1 MHVVGEAQDFR
12 KVFYSILDPR
22 SPILVIATLVAIT
35 LAGCA
40 SSPSRPAI
48 SKPGGYYLDDGP
60 GPNPPQNLDAIAEPT
75 PRIEPINKNTSR
87 SYTVLGRTYTPFAQL
102 TPYKAR
108 GVASW
113 YGKRYHGQKTSSGE
127 VYDMYAMTAAHTI
140 LPLPSYARV
149 TNVANGK
156 SVIVRVND
164 RGPFHED
171 RLIDLSYVAAQRLGL
186 LGQGSGMVEV
196 EAILPGSEAPPAVTA
211 AASPE
216 PEPAPVSVSTPAP
229 IPVSIPAPILAP
241 VTAEPGGIYL
251 QLGAFSVAQNADAFL
266 RKMRI
271 DLGWL
276 ADSMNIYRKDGLY
289 RVNAGPY
296 ISREEAGRAAE
307 RVQKE
312 LGFKALVL
320 ER

>member
-1 MHVVGEAQDFR
+1 MSEARGVRREAKQGIYEAR
-12 KVFYSILDPR
+12 RTQSSALA
-22 SPILVIATLVAIT
+22 IAMLFAIT
-35 LAGCA
+35 LTGCG
-40 SSPSRPAI
+40 SSPSRPAT

-60 GPNPPQNLDAIAEPT
+60 GPNSPANLDAIPEPV
-75 PRIEPINKNTSR
+75 PKVELINRFTSR
-87 SYTVLGRTYTPFAQL
+87 PYTVLGHAYKPYTEL

-127 VYDMYAMTAAHTI
+127 VYDMYAMSAAHTI

-149 TNVANGK
+149 TSVATGK

-164 RGPFHED
+164 RGPFHQD
-171 RLIDLSYVAAQRLGL
+171 RLIDLSYIAALRLGL
-186 LGQGSGMVEV
+186 LGRGSGIVEV
-196 EAILPGSEAPPAVTA
+196 EAILPGNEAPPPVTA
-211 AASPE
+211 AAPPE
-216 PEPAPVSVSTPAP
+216 PDAAAAAALS
-229 IPVSIPAPILAP
+229 
-241 VTAEPGGIYL
+241 AEPGGIYV

-276 ADSMNIYRKDGLY
+276 ADSMNVYRKDGLY
-289 RVNAGPY
+289 RVHAGPY
-296 ISREEAGRAAE
+296 SSREQAGRAAE

-320 ER
+320 DR